1 MFCASMLHLTDDSSP
16 VVSGGECNR
25 ATAVGTKRRHRAGG
39 VGIVVEEPVHDGS
52 DMAPMVLKASST
64 FLMIVA

>member
-1 MFCASMLHLTDDSSP
+1 MFYAVMLHLTDDSSH
-16 VVSGGECNR
+16 VVSGGEYNR
-25 ATAVGTKRRHRAGG
+25 ATSVGTKRRHRAGG
-39 VGIVVEEPVHDGS
+39 IGIVVEELVHDGS